1 LPILQAFNKKDGSQG
16 LARELLPL

>member
-1 LPILQAFNKKDGSQG
+1 LQAFNKKDGSQG